1 MMKAGA
7 RLECE
12 GTFYIIRE
20 LKFEDDIKGV
30 TRERNS
36 KMDRQYGV

>member
-12 GTFYIIRE
+12 GTFYIIRD
-20 LKFEDDIKGV
+20 LKFEDIKGV